1 MRLFNRKPKFL
12 YEFLGVD
19 SFHEKE
25 IVDPHELVNHMIDE
39 DNRFRRDYLEGSITV
54 SKVKNDKKGQIYYAE
69 RFDLPQDEGFDW
81 LAALS
86 SFFVK
91 KPQEYDFSSLSSE
104 REEKPLAPDKETTET
119 VTETNKSLTLEDFEA
134 TIQSDSPTQK
144 DELSAVPNEKQAHE
158 ETVST
163 NQSEVT
169 AVKVED
175 EAEVVQLTKSDYEAL
190 RSAIQEQKQETERLR
205 EKINQQET
213 SSVKPEPIPVIPIE
227 KEAPSVIENLFV
239 QETQPPSV
247 VVPDELVPG
256 VLRSTQTEIDQ
267 VLSQFVQTETTKID
281 EEIKQLDKRDQ
292 ISGIISER
300 LQLEEKEQLDQLSQ
314 QQATKKDQLLQEEN
328 QRHQQKVQEI
338 EHTCKEEHQ
347 GKAAEIRSIFEEKI
361 TTSIKEEYDKQTEQL
376 IRVFQGKME
385 ELQLRQQAMNDGLG
399 TILRESLEKF
409 NQQHNQVI
417 QEVERKKQGSPIDL
431 EEQRKLKQA

>member
-1 MRLFNRKPKFL
+1 MRLFNRKPKFV
-12 YEFLGVD
+12 YEFSGVD

-25 IVDPHELVNHMIDE
+25 IVDPHELVKHMIDE
-39 DNRFRRDYLEGSITV
+39 DNRFRCDYLEGSITV

-91 KPQEYDFSSLSSE
+91 KPQEYNFSSLSSE
-104 REEKPLAPDKETTET
+104 SEERPLDPDKETTET
-119 VTETNKSLTLEDFEA
+119 VSETNKSLTLEDFEA
-134 TIQSDSPTQK
+134 TLLSDSPTPN
-144 DELSAVPNEKQAHE
+144 DELAAVPNEKQAKKE
-158 ETVST
+158 AVST
-163 NQSEVT
+163 IQSEAA
-169 AVKVED
+169 AVIVED
-175 EAEVVQLTKSDYEAL
+175 EAEVVQITKSDYEAL

-205 EKINQQET
+205 EKISQQET
-213 SSVKPEPIPVIPIE
+213 TSVKLEPIPVIPIE
-227 KEAPSVIENLFV
+227 KVAPSVIENLFV

-247 VVPDELVPG
+247 VVPDELVPD

-281 EEIKQLDKRDQ
+281 EEIQQLDKRDQ

-338 EHTCKEEHQ
+338 EHACKEEHQ
-347 GKAAEIRSIFEEKI
+347 NKADEIRSIFKETI

-376 IRVFQGKME
+376 VRVFQGKME
-385 ELQLRQQAMNDGLG
+385 ELQLRQQAMNDGVG

-409 NQQHNQVI
+409 NKQHNQVI

>member
-1 MRLFNRKPKFL
+1 MRLFNRKPKFV
-12 YEFLGVD
+12 YEFSGGD

-25 IVDPHELVNHMIDE
+25 IVDPHELVKHMIDE

-54 SKVKNDKKGQIYYAE
+54 SKVKNDKNGKIYYAE
-69 RFDLPQDEGFDW
+69 QFDLPQDEGFDW

-91 KPQEYDFSSLSSE
+91 KPQEYDFSLLSSE
-104 REEKPLAPDKETTET
+104 NEENPLNPDKETTET
-119 VTETNKSLTLEDFEA
+119 TLETNKSLTLEDFEA
-134 TIQSDSPTQK
+134 TLQSDSSTQN
-144 DELSAVPNEKQAHE
+144 DELSAVPSEKQAHE
-158 ETVST
+158 EPVST
-163 NQSEVT
+163 IQSEVAT
-169 AVKVED
+169 SVED
-175 EAEVVQLTKSDYEAL
+175 EAEVVQLTKNDYEAL
-190 RSAIQEQKQETERLR
+190 RSAIQEQKKETERLR
-205 EKINQQET
+205 EKISQKET
-213 SSVKPEPIPVIPIE
+213 PSVKPEPIPVIPIE

-239 QETQPPSV
+239 QETEPPNV
-247 VVPDELVPG
+247 FVPDELVPG

-267 VLSQFVQTETTKID
+267 VLSQFIQTETTKID
-281 EEIKQLDKRDQ
+281 EEIQQLDKRDQ

-300 LQLEEKEQLDQLSQ
+300 LQLEEKEQLNQLSQ

-338 EHTCKEEHQ
+338 ERSCEEECQ
-347 GKAAEIRSIFEEKI
+347 NKAAEIRSIFEEKI
-361 TTSIKEEYDKQTEQL
+361 TTSIKEEYDKQTDQL
-376 IRVFQGKME
+376 VRVFQGKME

-417 QEVERKKQGSPIDL
+417 QEVERKKQGSPINL

>member
-12 YEFLGVD
+12 YEFSGVD

-54 SKVKNDKKGQIYYAE
+54 SKVKNDKNGQIYYAE

-104 REEKPLAPDKETTET
+104 REKKPLDTDKETTET
-119 VTETNKSLTLEDFEA
+119 VPETNKSLTLEDFEA
-134 TIQSDSPTQK
+134 TLQSDSPTQN
-144 DELSAVPNEKQAHE
+144 DELSAVPNEKQAQNE
-158 ETVST
+158 AILT
-163 NQSEVT
+163 NQSEVA

-205 EKINQQET
+205 EKISQQET
-213 SSVKPEPIPVIPIE
+213 PSVKPEPIPVIPIE

-239 QETQPPSV
+239 QETEPPSV

-281 EEIKQLDKRDQ
+281 EEIQQLDKRDQ

-314 QQATKKDQLLQEEN
+314 QQATKKNQLLQEEN

-347 GKAAEIRSIFEEKI
+347 NKAAEIRSTFEEKI
-361 TTSIKEEYDKQTEQL
+361 TTGIKEEYDKQTEQL
-376 IRVFQGKME
+376 VRVFQGKME

>member
-12 YEFLGVD
+12 YEFSGVD

-25 IVDPHELVNHMIDE
+25 IVDPHELVKHMIDE
-39 DNRFRRDYLEGSITV
+39 DNRFRCDYLEGSITV

-119 VTETNKSLTLEDFEA
+119 VPETNKSLTLEDFEA
-134 TIQSDSPTQK
+134 TLQSDPPTQK
-144 DELSAVPNEKQAHE
+144 DELSAVPNEKQAKKE
-158 ETVST
+158 AVST
-163 NQSEVT
+163 IQSEAA
-169 AVKVED
+169 AVIVED
-175 EAEVVQLTKSDYEAL
+175 EAEVVQITKSDYEAL

-205 EKINQQET
+205 EKISQQET
-213 SSVKPEPIPVIPIE
+213 PSVKPEPIPVIPIE

-247 VVPDELVPG
+247 VVPDELVPD

-281 EEIKQLDKRDQ
+281 EEIQQLDKRDQ

-328 QRHQQKVQEI
+328 QRHQQNVQEI

-347 GKAAEIRSIFEEKI
+347 NKAAEIRSIYEEKI

-376 IRVFQGKME
+376 VRVFQGKME

-399 TILRESLEKF
+399 TILKESLEKF